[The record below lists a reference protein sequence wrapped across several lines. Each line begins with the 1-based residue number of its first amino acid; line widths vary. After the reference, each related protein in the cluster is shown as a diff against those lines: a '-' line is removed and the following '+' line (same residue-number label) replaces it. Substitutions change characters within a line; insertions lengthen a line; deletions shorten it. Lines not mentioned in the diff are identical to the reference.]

1 MPFPRSAVAQLRAT
15 AANNIAA
22 GLPGVDTLLRYSN
35 LGILADVQAGLADG
49 LYGYQ
54 DYIAGQS
61 VPFTA
66 TGEYLAAWAA
76 LRRIYIKDAA
86 AASGTVAFPYT
97 SGAIATG
104 IGVTRSDG
112 AEFVT
117 TGAGTIAGG
126 QITVPVT
133 AVVPGAAG
141 NTPAT
146 TMMFLSIGIS
156 GINPQGAVAA
166 AIAGGA
172 DIETQDDFR
181 SRMLQA
187 YQAQLQGGAVA
198 DYINWAGQV
207 PGVTRAWCVPRGYGP
222 GTVQVYFMM
231 DAVESAYGGFPQG
244 SNGLAAADTRDT
256 AATGDQLVV
265 ANYLYGLQPVCP
277 RVYALAPTAN
287 TVALTIAG
295 ISGASSG
302 VKANIAAA
310 FAGAL
315 QTNASPGG
323 TPNGGTTDISTIEAA
338 ISAVSGAAGFVI
350 TLVTASAGTVTPGT
364 TGNIVSNVGALAVPG
379 AITYV

>member
-1 MPFPRSAVAQLRAT
+1 MPFSRPNLAALRLSASQA
-15 AANNIAA
+15 IAA

-35 LGILADVQAGLADG
+35 LGIMGDVQAGLADG

-54 DYIAGQS
+54 DYIAQQS

-66 TGEYLAAWAA
+66 SDEYLAAWAA

-86 AASGTVAFPYT
+86 AASGTVAFPWT
-97 SGAIATG
+97 SGAIPTG
-104 IGVTRSDG
+104 TLITRREG
-112 AEFVT
+112 EQYTT
-117 TGAGTIAGG
+117 TGAGAVAGVL
-126 QITVPVT
+126 ITEPVT
-133 AVVPGAAG
+133 AVVPGAAA
-141 NTPAT
+141 NTLAGT
-146 TMMFLSIGIS
+146 LMFLSIGIA
-156 GINPQGAVAA
+156 GITPQGTVAA

-172 DIETQDDFR
+172 DIESADNFR

-198 DYINWAGQV
+198 DYVEWAGQV

-231 DAVESAYGGFPQG
+231 DVVEAAYGGFPQG
-244 SNGLAAADTRDT
+244 TNGLATADTRDT

-287 TVALTIAG
+287 TVAMTIAG
-295 ISGASSG
+295 IASASAG
-302 VKANIAAA
+302 VKSAIAAA

-323 TPNGGTTDISTIEAA
+323 TTDVSTIEAA
-338 ISAVSGAAGFVI
+338 IGAVTGAAGFVI
-350 TLVTASAGTVTPGT
+350 TLITASAGTVTPGSA
-364 TGNIVSNVGALAVPG
+364 GNIVSSAGALAVPG